1 MCSVDQLHQAG
12 AAAGDAAAPAP
23 QAIAGSGSSTRS
35 ADAEKTVKETDK
47 DVQKD
52 DLDRALRLG
61 RRAER
66 RRQLAAGDPR
76 RNEALAVLR
85 PGRPAGG
92 AHGPF
97 AVVAELLGPRT
108 SNTVVATAATP
119 VRTLPTS
126 STVHLVASCWLLV
139 AGCWSLSL
147 QLPAAR
153 LPNGCKTKEY

>member
-12 AAAGDAAAPAP
+12 AAAGDAAAPART
-23 QAIAGSGSSTRS
+23 AIAGSGSSTRS

-66 RRQLAAGDPR
+66 RRQLAAGEPR
-76 RNEALAVLR
+76 GNEALAVLR
-85 PGRPAGG
+85 AGRPAGG

-108 SNTVVATAATP
+108 SKTVVATAATP

-126 STVHLVASCWLLV
+126 SSRAARCWLLV
-139 AGCWSLSL
+139 AGCWLLVFVPATPRCPPAQRL
-147 QLPAAR
+147 Q
-153 LPNGCKTKEY
+153 N